1 MKAVRKPMG
10 VLGVILRTIEVFDS
24 ALTTIARP
32 IVFVLGMVIAVA
44 FAGGVFFRSIVGTP
58 VFGLEEIILL
68 SVMWFYLI
76 GAGLA
81 SSERSH
87 LSADFIPLIFSNK
100 KIVRAIALFATTI
113 SLILSV
119 FILLWSLDL
128 FSWGVAK
135 QQATPVFR
143 VPWYISQFSLVVGSI
158 LFIVYLT
165 RDFLHD
171 LLVLIHGDDVAAE
184 DADAS
189 HSSQDCL

>member
-1 MKAVRKPMG
+1 MSVSPKPKG
-10 VLGVILRTIEVFDS
+10 VLGAILKAIDLFDAVITS
-24 ALTTIARP
+24 IAKP

-44 FAGGVFFRSIVGTP
+44 FAGGVFFRSVIGTP

-100 KIVRAIALFATTI
+100 KIVQAIGLLATTI

-119 FILLWSLDL
+119 FILFWSLDL
-128 FSWGVAK
+128 FGWGVAK
-135 QQATPVFR
+135 GQATSVFR
-143 VPWYISQFSLVVGSI
+143 VPWYVSQLSLVVGSL

-171 LLVLIHGDDVAAE
+171 LLTLIYGQE
-184 DADAS
+184 EEADAPA
-189 HSSQDCL
+189 SSQSSQRSR

>member
-1 MKAVRKPMG
+1 MSKKPSG
-10 VLGVILRTIEVFDS
+10 ILGVVLNAIDLFDS
-24 ALTTIARP
+24 VLTAIAKP
-32 IVFVLGMVIAVA
+32 VVFVLGMVIAVA

-87 LSADFIPLIFSNK
+87 LSADFIPLIFTNK
-100 KIVRAIALFATTI
+100 KIVQAIALFATTI
-113 SLILSV
+113 SLVLSV

-135 QQATPVFR
+135 GQATSVFR

-171 LLVLIHGDDVAAE
+171 LLVLIYGEEDDAQ
-184 DADAS
+184 DAD
-189 HSSQDCL
+189 SSQSSQHCL